1 MPSYDATKVHSRIPH
16 LAMFVQGDADVDDLQ
31 AEVSEDRC
39 VQHRR
44 NPALLASMDW
54 VCWVLHDGLRVRV
67 AAAPAALAEVP

>member
-31 AEVSEDRC
+31 AEVSEDQY

-44 NPALLASMDW
+44 NPALLASMD
-54 VCWVLHDGLRVRV
+54 
-67 AAAPAALAEVP
+67 